1 MADLTFSNLFNVNTN
16 LFYLINGINNPIL
29 NYILPIIASYG
40 SNSLI
45 LILILIFIFGGYYG
59 RRVTI
64 LGFTALILTIIIVIS
79 LKYIIAEPGPYVT
92 LSNVNLLIPTT
103 SGPVPSFP
111 SGQTASSFAVA
122 TIIGLK
128 YRSKSDNG
136 IGYWLIYPL
145 LIYASLIGFSL
156 IYSGVHYPFDVI
168 CGAIIGSLVA
178 LAIFKYQNKIL
189 NNQIASYLRIKKTN

>member
-1 MADLTFSNLFNVNTN
+1 MLDLTSSSLFNVNTY

-45 LILILIFIFGGYYG
+45 LILVLIFIFGGYYG

-64 LGFTALILTIIIVIS
+64 LGIVALFLTIIIVIL
-79 LKYIIAEPGPYVT
+79 LKYIIAEPGPYVS

-103 SGPVPSFP
+103 SSLVPSFP
-111 SGQTASSFAVA
+111 SGQTASSFAAA

-136 IGYWLIYPL
+136 VVHWLIYPIL
-145 LIYASLIGFSL
+145 LYASLIGFSL

-168 CGAIIGSLVA
+168 CGAIIGIIVA
-178 LAIFKYQNKIL
+178 LTILKYQNRIL
-189 NNQIASYLRIKKTN
+189 KNKIASYFRIKW